1 MATSAR
7 RRSGE
12 KYNFC
17 NNLNYNNMQKTYRL
31 SINMWALDT
40 DADHILH
47 RIGSKDYSEIRHTIV
62 KDPEEWE
69 EIAVADIRAAEQAR
83 EAKATYKSRVISLIR
98 QRYDNDDETAI
109 LRQRDTKPDEFV
121 AYNTYVEQCKA
132 QAKLEESK

>member
-1 MATSAR
+1 
-7 RRSGE
+7 
-12 KYNFC
+12 
-17 NNLNYNNMQKTYRL
+17 MQKTYRL

-98 QRYDNDDETAI
+98 QRYDNDEETATPAARPKTRRVCRI
-109 LRQRDTKPDEFV
+109 QYLRRAVQSSG
-121 AYNTYVEQCKA
+121 KA
-132 QAKLEESK
+132 

>member
-1 MATSAR
+1 
-7 RRSGE
+7 
-12 KYNFC
+12 
-17 NNLNYNNMQKTYRL
+17 MQKTYRL

>member
-1 MATSAR
+1 
-7 RRSGE
+7 
-12 KYNFC
+12 
-17 NNLNYNNMQKTYRL
+17 MQKTYK
-31 SINMWALDT
+31 SSNNMWQLDT

-47 RIGSKDYSEIRHTIV
+47 RIGSKDYTEIHHATV

-69 EIAVADIRAAEQAR
+69 EIAVADIQAAEQAR
-83 EAKATYKSRVISLIR
+83 EAKAAYKSRVITLIR